1 MKNNACTARKEGMCY
16 QPEPKV
22 PVTLSENK
30 EKKNATMVMNPLTW
44 EMQQGRVIR
53 VSTEIS

>member
-1 MKNNACTARKEGMCY
+1 MCY

>member
-1 MKNNACTARKEGMCY
+1 MCY

-30 EKKNATMVMNPLTW
+30 GKKNAMMVMNPLTW

-53 VSTEIS
+53 VSTEVS